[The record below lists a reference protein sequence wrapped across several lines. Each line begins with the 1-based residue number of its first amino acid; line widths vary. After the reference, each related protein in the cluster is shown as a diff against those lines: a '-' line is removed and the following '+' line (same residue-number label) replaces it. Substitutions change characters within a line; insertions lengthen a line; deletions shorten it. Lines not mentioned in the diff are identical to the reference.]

1 MWWGWRMGAGGMVKV
16 NVSKVRICTA
26 KTCTYPCTS
35 FWDTWAKRG
44 APAYFNSVSCLQEE
58 EKKKRRKKVSLCS
71 PLIINAWRASRTWF
85 WVQWVRSVVHTPR
98 IHRIFPYIRTLQITS
113 AIYHHSDINLSSSSD
128 IWEKRK
134 WWRWT
139 KITPS
144 SYMFGYTPLWNTA
157 GYWQPR
163 SNAAV
168 TVASR

>member
-1 MWWGWRMGAGGMVKV
+1 MSRRLGFALQRHARIRAPVFETRERKE
-16 NVSKVRICTA
+16 VRLHTLTA
-26 KTCTYPCTS
+26 CLVY
-35 FWDTWAKRG
+35 KR
-44 APAYFNSVSCLQEE
+44 
-58 EKKKRRKKVSLCS
+58 KKNRRKKVSLCS

-98 IHRIFPYIRTLQITS
+98 IHRISPYIRTLQITS